1 MKPGYS
7 RAIVNENIAQQ
18 CRDGVPLRIAIRRA
32 LDNARQ
38 EYRAKKPNGMLPY
51 HLRLPDEKARTNQ
64 HYKRN
69 PAPSNLVTVV
79 GPLKT
84 RKEAE
89 QTARDLGAERH
100 SVYSVER
107 KDAEGYGTDVYDYY
121 VERDNSIASKEIF
134 GMTFEQIQAKQ
145 HKRNPVPP
153 SSRVQIKEAAQL
165 YADFSGHEPEIIGE
179 LDKPVIPDVLIGI
192 GEVDGILYST
202 VRDGVL
208 EKYVHRFAKKA
219 RPLFAVSHDG
229 KQLFMLGG
237 AYNFTERGIVD
248 ET

>member
-1 MKPGYS
+1 MKSGYS
-7 RAIVNENIAQQ
+7 RAVVNANISALIAE
-18 CRDGVPLRIAIRRA
+18 GVPACVAIRRA
-32 LDNARQ
+32 LDHARQ
-38 EYRAKKPNGMLPY
+38 DYFRKHPSGLLPY

-69 PAPSNLVTVV
+69 P
-79 GPLKT
+79 
-84 RKEAE
+84 
-89 QTARDLGAERH
+89 
-100 SVYSVER
+100 
-107 KDAEGYGTDVYDYY
+107 
-121 VERDNSIASKEIF
+121 
-134 GMTFEQIQAKQ
+134 
-145 HKRNPVPP
+145 VPP
-153 SSRVQIKEAAQL
+153 SKRVQIQEAAAL
-165 YADFSGHEPEIIGE
+165 YADFSGHEPEIVGT

-208 EKYVHRFAKKA
+208 EKYVHKFAKKS

-248 ET
+248 KT

>member
-7 RAIVNENIAQQ
+7 RAAVNANISALIAE
-18 CRDGVPLRIAIRRA
+18 GVPARVAIRRA
-32 LDNARQ
+32 LDHARQ
-38 EYRAKKPNGMLPY
+38 EYFKKHSSGMLPY

-69 PAPSNLVTVV
+69 P
-79 GPLKT
+79 
-84 RKEAE
+84 
-89 QTARDLGAERH
+89 
-100 SVYSVER
+100 
-107 KDAEGYGTDVYDYY
+107 
-121 VERDNSIASKEIF
+121 
-134 GMTFEQIQAKQ
+134 
-145 HKRNPVPP
+145 VPP
-153 SSRVQIKEAAQL
+153 SKRVQIQEAAAL
-165 YADFSGHEPEIIGE
+165 YADFSGHEPEIVGT

-208 EKYVHRFAKKA
+208 EKYVHKFAKKS

-248 ET
+248 KT